1 VGGEAE
7 IEGTVPR
14 PRPLPSATLAYL
26 HTFLQQSRAI
36 AFDSLIMSQKPSIS
50 KPRPAS
56 NAGAAGKL
64 RPKFT
69 HRAPASTEDRLKK
82 LHAGLVDQINE
93 GYLENAIKTCRKS
106 RFFVASTF

>member
-1 VGGEAE
+1 
-7 IEGTVPR
+7 
-14 PRPLPSATLAYL
+14 
-26 HTFLQQSRAI
+26 
-36 AFDSLIMSQKPSIS
+36 MSQKPLTS

-56 NAGAAGKL
+56 NAGAAGRP

-69 HRAPASTEDRLKK
+69 PRAPASTEDRLKK